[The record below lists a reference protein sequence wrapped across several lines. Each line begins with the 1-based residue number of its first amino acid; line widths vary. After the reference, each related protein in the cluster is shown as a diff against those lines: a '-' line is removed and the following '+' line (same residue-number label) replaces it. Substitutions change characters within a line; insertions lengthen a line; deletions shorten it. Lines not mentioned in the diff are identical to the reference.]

1 MKAVIVSNLAVV
13 MAKKRVRTVEELYVQ
28 TGISR
33 AALSRLYYGR
43 GEGVHFST
51 LDGLC
56 RYLGCDVG
64 DLLHVQADLPA
75 TAQP

>member
-1 MKAVIVSNLAVV
+1 MIVSNLAVV
-13 MAKKRVRTVEELYVQ
+13 MAKRRIRTVEELYNQ

-33 AALSRLYYGR
+33 AALTRLYYGR

-51 LDGLC
+51 LEGLC
-56 RYLGCDVG
+56 RVLDCDVG
-64 DLLHVQADLPA
+64 DLLHMQADIPA

>member
-1 MKAVIVSNLAVV
+1 MIVSYLAVV
-13 MAKKRVRTVEELYVQ
+13 MAKKRIRTVAELYNQ

-33 AALSRLYYGR
+33 AALTRLYYGR

-64 DLLHVQADLPA
+64 DLLHLQQVDFPA
-75 TAQP
+75 TAQQ